1 MPYYIYGLC
10 YLIIINLAAAFVTI
24 SDKRR
29 AVLHKRRIPERTLFL
44 FALLGGSFLMMAAM
58 LLIRHKTKHLKC
70 MFGIPAIMILQSA
83 LCFFIRFAAM

>member
-29 AVLHKRRIPERTLFL
+29 AVQHKRRIPERTLFL

-58 LLIRHKTKHLKC
+58 LLIRHKTKHLKF
-70 MFGIPAIMILQSA
+70 MIGIPAIMILQFA